1 MSEREDT
8 KVSERYR
15 ALAREE
21 PGAALDAAILAAARR
36 AVGARPGAA
45 RARLRRWALPGSVAA
60 VVVLSVT
67 VTLQIQRERPDA
79 VALYAPEPKKIEQGA
94 AREAQAP
101 GARDFAPDPAA
112 GSERSVAG
120 RVTAPAS
127 APAGVPAER
136 APAPAAAADTELA
149 RPRAEEAPAGAGAVN
164 EAMRRS
170 APAELRAKTGE
181 TDESPERWLER
192 IVALRRAGRDR
203 EADESFA
210 EFRKRYPEY
219 RISQEMLGKLTG
231 KR

>member
-45 RARLRRWALPGSVAA
+45 RARLRRWALPVSVAA

-67 VTLQIQRERPDA
+67 VTLQLQRERPDA

-94 AREAQAP
+94 
-101 GARDFAPDPAA
+101 ARDFAPDPAA

-181 TDESPERWLER
+181 TGEPPERWLER
-192 IVALRRAGRDR
+192 IVALRAAGRDR

-219 RISQEMLGKLTG
+219 RISEEMLGKLTG